1 MISAD
6 LYVEGKVPDERE
18 RFTIVVMGFN
28 RTGKRD
34 FKSGVGISSRGQ
46 EEFKAARMVC
56 LISSDEAGVKRSS
69 DGGG

>member
-1 MISAD
+1 
-6 LYVEGKVPDERE
+6 LYVEGKVPDEKE

-46 EEFKAARMVC
+46 EEFEAGRMVG
-56 LISSDEAGVKRSS
+56 LISSDEAGVKSSS
-69 DGGG
+69 DRGG

>member
-18 RFTIVVMGFN
+18 RFTIVVMGVK

-46 EEFKAARMVC
+46 EEFEAARMVR